1 MYGFKEKCLR
11 FRFNIQYLPGG
22 KNVTLD
28 CMSRNFKRDKK
39 EDGSEVNYDK
49 FELDNKV
56 GAAISAC

>member
-1 MYGFKEKCLR
+1 MSQIQVQHPVLAWGKECYSGL
-11 FRFNIQYLPGG
+11 YVEEL
-22 KNVTLD
+22 
-28 CMSRNFKRDKK
+28 KRDKK